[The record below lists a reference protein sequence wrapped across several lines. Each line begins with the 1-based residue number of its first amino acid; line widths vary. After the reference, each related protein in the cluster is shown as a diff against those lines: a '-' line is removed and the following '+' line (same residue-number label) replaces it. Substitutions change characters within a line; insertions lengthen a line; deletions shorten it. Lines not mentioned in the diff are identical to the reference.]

1 MTAFGSFLV
10 GYQRECHSPG
20 EGVMEK
26 GCVFKAQEHFP
37 SFVLCG
43 VGDVTAIPKAPG
55 ASDQTL
61 PQPSGLMGFQRSCGE
76 KALYPTLGLS

>member
-10 GYQRECHSPG
+10 DYRRECHSPG
-20 EGVMEK
+20 EGVLEK

-43 VGDVTAIPKAPG
+43 VGDVTVLSKVPR

-61 PQPSGLMGFQRSCGE
+61 PHPSGLMGFQRSCRE
-76 KALYPTLGLS
+76 